1 MCALQ
6 KLFGRL
12 SMATPESTQSCSGSI
27 RSLRFQHCAPSAA
40 PRLLGRSAPSAE
52 RYCTSPVAT
61 DGCRCS
67 FGRRSC
73 TSPAVSRLVVSDCAS
88 PGSAGRTDNRSRR
101 AMDMDAKR
109 TLIAKIEGLP
119 PEQRKR
125 VEGYVDAL
133 LEGRRT
139 DSGRETGRI
148 GAGKKAVIPSAVN
161 QCASFRLSTMPGN
174 LLILPPRCDE
184 VERASPRAARRWNG
198 FPNDVHDAGLNFAVR
213 RWYSERTDACQS
225 LAVPSRDCTRRICDR
240 RRCGRP
246 RGPADHWGRSG

>member
-12 SMATPESTQSCSGSI
+12 SMATPESTRSHPGSI
-27 RSLRFQHCAPSAA
+27 RSLRFQHCAPSAARRLLGRSAPSAA

-52 RYCTSPVAT
+52 RYCASPVAT

-88 PGSAGRTDNRSRR
+88 PGSAGRTDNCSRR
-101 AMDMDAKR
+101 AMDIDAKR

-139 DSGRETGRI
+139 DSGRDTGRI

-161 QCASFRLSTMPGN
+161 QCASFRLPTMPGN

-184 VERASPRAARRWNG
+184 VERASPRAARRGTG
-198 FPNDVHDAGLNFAVR
+198 F
-213 RWYSERTDACQS
+213 RTMFMTPD
-225 LAVPSRDCTRRICDR
+225 
-240 RRCGRP
+240 
-246 RGPADHWGRSG
+246 

>member
-12 SMATPESTQSCSGSI
+12 SMATPESTRSHPVSI

-40 PRLLGRSAPSAE
+40 RRLLGRSAPSAE

-67 FGRRSC
+67 YGRRSC

-101 AMDMDAKR
+101 AMDIDAKR

-139 DSGRETGRI
+139 DSGRGDGQNWSGEEGSN
-148 GAGKKAVIPSAVN
+148 P
-161 QCASFRLSTMPGN
+161 
-174 LLILPPRCDE
+174 
-184 VERASPRAARRWNG
+184 
-198 FPNDVHDAGLNFAVR
+198 
-213 RWYSERTDACQS
+213 
-225 LAVPSRDCTRRICDR
+225 IC
-240 RRCGRP
+240 CKSMCIVQA
-246 RGPADHWGRSG
+246 ADHAG